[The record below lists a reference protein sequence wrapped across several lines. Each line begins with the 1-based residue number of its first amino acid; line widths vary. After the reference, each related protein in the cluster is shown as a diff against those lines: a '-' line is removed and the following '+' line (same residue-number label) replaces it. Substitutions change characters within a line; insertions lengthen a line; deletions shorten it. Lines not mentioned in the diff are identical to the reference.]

1 MGIEL
6 LEVGPEHGVAIMP
19 LDERHRNGMGHAHG
33 GAIFALVDM
42 TFATVSNAA
51 GLYCVNAQTNI
62 SYLEPGRI
70 GPLRGEARKIRS
82 GRNLGTYDVRITDSD
97 GPLVAIERRV
107 ALQRVRRQRSSPFP
121 SMWDGFC
128 RVWPPEMK
136 KAGFPAFS
144 GLVAATGYLCPS
156 MRGWA

>member
-1 MGIEL
+1 MSEKLQTVAQLEDKCVDIRSNL
-6 LEVGPEHGVAIMP
+6 LNFI
-19 LDERHRNGMGHAHG
+19 HRNGMGHAHG

-97 GPLVAIERRV
+97 GTLVAIATV
-107 ALQRVRRQRSSPFP
+107 T
-121 SMWDGFC
+121 GFMTKY
-128 RVWPPEMK
+128 PIQPK
-136 KAGFPAFS
+136 DA
-144 GLVAATGYLCPS
+144 
-156 MRGWA
+156 

>member
-1 MGIEL
+1 MPSYEEVRYHFNHHDPFARHMGIEL

-70 GPLRGEARKIRS
+70 GPGSRL
-82 GRNLGTYDVRITDSD
+82 LT
-97 GPLVAIERRV
+97 VA
-107 ALQRVRRQRSSPFP
+107 F
-121 SMWDGFC
+121 G
-128 RVWPPEMK
+128 
-136 KAGFPAFS
+136 G
-144 GLVAATGYLCPS
+144 GLTWGGAVLELA
-156 MRGWA
+156 

>member
-1 MGIEL
+1 MPSYEEVRYHFNHHDPFARHMGIEL

-82 GRNLGTYDVRITDSD
+82 GGIW
-97 GPLVAIERRV
+97 GPMTSA
-107 ALQRVRRQRSSPFP
+107 SPIRTGRWSP
-121 SMWDGFC
+121 S
-128 RVWPPEMK
+128 PPS
-136 KAGFPAFS
+136 P
-144 GLVAATGYLCPS
+144 GL
-156 MRGWA
+156 

>member
-1 MGIEL
+1 MPSYEEVRYHFNHHDPFARHMGIEL
-6 LEVGPEHGVAIMP
+6 PEVGPEHGVAIMP

-97 GPLVAIERRV
+97 GTLVAIATV
-107 ALQRVRRQRSSPFP
+107 T
-121 SMWDGFC
+121 GFMTKY
-128 RVWPPEMK
+128 PIQQK
-136 KAGFPAFS
+136 DA
-144 GLVAATGYLCPS
+144 
-156 MRGWA
+156 

>member
-1 MGIEL
+1 MPSYEEVRYHFNHYDPFARHMGIEL

-70 GPLRGEARKIRS
+70 GPLRGEAARSAQAGIWGPTTSASPIRT
-82 GRNLGTYDVRITDSD
+82 GRWWPSP
-97 GPLVAIERRV
+97 PLPD
-107 ALQRVRRQRSSPFP
+107 L
-121 SMWDGFC
+121 
-128 RVWPPEMK
+128 
-136 KAGFPAFS
+136 
-144 GLVAATGYLCPS
+144 
-156 MRGWA
+156 

>member
-1 MGIEL
+1 MPSYEEVRYHFNHHDPFARHMGIEL

-62 SYLEPGRI
+62 
-70 GPLRGEARKIRS
+70 
-82 GRNLGTYDVRITDSD
+82 
-97 GPLVAIERRV
+97 
-107 ALQRVRRQRSSPFP
+107 
-121 SMWDGFC
+121 
-128 RVWPPEMK
+128 
-136 KAGFPAFS
+136 
-144 GLVAATGYLCPS
+144 
-156 MRGWA
+156 

>member
-1 MGIEL
+1 
-6 LEVGPEHGVAIMP
+6 
-19 LDERHRNGMGHAHG
+19 
-33 GAIFALVDM
+33 M

-97 GPLVAIERRV
+97 GTLVAIATV
-107 ALQRVRRQRSSPFP
+107 T
-121 SMWDGFC
+121 GFMTKY
-128 RVWPPEMK
+128 PIQPK
-136 KAGFPAFS
+136 DA
-144 GLVAATGYLCPS
+144 
-156 MRGWA
+156 